1 MIGLVRTGT
10 GHAQVVRLTPRQ
22 PVQLHAKLA
31 QVQGRHLFI
40 EALGQHMHA
49 HRVVCMAREQF
60 QLRQHLV
67 GETVGHDETGMP
79 GGAAQVHQASLGQ
92 QDDALAAGKDY
103 PVNLRLDV
111 LPAVAAQLSDFNLG
125 LGKSLTTITLANS
138 MRWKGTLFALD
149 LRVRSGDAWEPAAEG
164 LHYRENGRYSGN
176 KGARYPEYFFVR
188 GDGRDYIAAEMPF
201 GYGHYTDA
209 MVIYRAYWTR
219 LFRELEMD
227 QDRWYTTPEK
237 LFFTRI
243 GCEPM
248 LSARAA
254 KRKMKIGEIPGDEPA
269 RIGGVAKLQT
279 IRWGASYYFQFLRDF
294 LLWK

>member
-1 MIGLVRTGT
+1 MARPFTTTLFIPTLNEIEGMKVIMPQIDRDWVDQILIMDGNSTDGT
-10 GHAQVVRLTPRQ
+10 IEYARENGYEVLLQQKRGIRYAY
-22 PVQLHAKLA
+22 
-31 QVQGRHLFI
+31 I
-40 EALGQHMHA
+40 EALPHIRG
-49 HRVVCMAREQF
+49 
-60 QLRQHLV
+60 
-67 GETVGHDETGMP
+67 
-79 GGAAQVHQASLGQ
+79 
-92 QDDALAAGKDY
+92 
-103 PVNLRLDV
+103 DV
-111 LPAVAAQLSDFNLG
+111 LLTFSPDGNSVPELIPALLDKMEEGYDMVIASRYLG
-125 LGKSLTTITLANS
+125 PAKSADDGMITGFGN
-138 MRWKGTLFALD
+138 WFFTKTVNVLF
-149 LRVRSGDAWEPAAEG
+149 G
-164 LHYRENGRYSGN
+164 
-176 KGARYPEYFFVR
+176 
-188 GDGRDYIAAEMPF
+188 
-201 GYGHYTDA
+201 GHYTDA

-254 KRKMKIGEIPGDEPA
+254 KRKLKIGEIPGDEPA